1 MDVNRLP
8 PELRPKDAREIQTE
22 ERKAVFD
29 MRIVYGILTAV
40 FYVVYGI
47 GAYRLSY
54 NTNGSVFLG
63 VLAFIF
69 APLYYPYY
77 GLFVSQPQQ
86 VASIL
91 GGRSRRR

>member
-8 PELRPKDAREIQTE
+8 PELRPKDPRDIKAE
-22 ERKAVFD
+22 ETKPAFD
-29 MRIVYGILTAV
+29 MRVVYGILSAV
-40 FYVVYGI
+40 FYVIYGI

-63 VLAFIF
+63 VLAFIL

-77 GLFVSQPQQ
+77 GLFLSQPQQ
-86 VASIL
+86 MGSIL
-91 GGRSRRR
+91 GGRRRR